1 MVLSL
6 IPSSIYVYHL
16 CFESVATATFF
27 LFFFLSSFFQGL
39 PGEHFDTLEI
49 ANVLRRKE

>member
-27 LFFFLSSFFQGL
+27 LFFPFFFFSKDSLVNILTLLKL
-39 PGEHFDTLEI
+39 PMF
-49 ANVLRRKE
+49 